1 MTILFLLLVVL
12 GVVCVVLA
20 ANGKLYKLVDDLRK
34 TIDNATDQ
42 RVRQRRE
49 TSRRP
54 TPAPNSDVM
63 VLSKR
68 VRKLEEANRG
78 LSSNIET
85 LARTVGEQE
94 KRIRTMESE
103 MAHKSAWAT
112 EKGKPA
118 TFSVTER
125 TTRTAN
131 AVQKNT
137 AVDDRQKQR
146 AQLLQ
151 PGKRLYVSSP
161 SGVEPIRFALDD
173 LSEQSQGYFYC
184 LLMKSA
190 TKAVLQLNPD
200 IEAMKGFISSL
211 YYQTDCVDILSR
223 PEGIPQKI
231 VTVHEGELELSG
243 NYWILKQ
250 KIQIKIY

>member
-94 KRIRTMESE
+94 KRIRKMESE
-103 MAHKSAWAT
+103 MARQSALTT
-112 EKGKPA
+112 EKGAP
-118 TFSVTER
+118 VTSSGTKR
-125 TTRTAN
+125 TSRTAN
-131 AVQKNT
+131 AVHKNT
-137 AVDDRQKQR
+137 VVDERQKQR

-184 LLMKSA
+184 LLVKSA

>member
-1 MTILFLLLVVL
+1 MTILFLLLIVVV
-12 GVVCVVLA
+12 VVCVVLA
-20 ANGKLYKLVDDLRK
+20 ANGRLYKLVDNLRK
-34 TIDNATDQ
+34 TINNATDQ
-42 RVRQRRE
+42 RVRQWRE
-49 TSRRP
+49 TSQRP
-54 TPAPNSDVM
+54 TPDSDVT

-68 VRKLEEANRG
+68 VGKLEEANSR
-78 LSSNIET
+78 LTSYVET
-85 LARTVGEQE
+85 LTRTVGKQE

-103 MAHKSAWAT
+103 LAHQSALVT
-112 EKGKPA
+112 EKGAP
-118 TFSVTER
+118 VTSSSTKR
-125 TTRTAN
+125 TTRTTN
-131 AVQKNT
+131 AMQNT
-137 AVDDRQKQR
+137 TVVDERQKQR
-146 AQLLQ
+146 AKLLQ
-151 PGKRLYVSSP
+151 LGKRFYVSSP

-173 LSEQSQGYFYC
+173 LSEQSQGYFYR
-184 LLMKSA
+184 LLVKSA

-211 YYQTDCVDILSR
+211 YYQTDCVDVLSR

>member
-68 VRKLEEANRG
+68 VRNLEEANRG

-103 MAHKSAWAT
+103 MAHKSALAT

>member
-103 MAHKSAWAT
+103 MAHKSALAT

-161 SGVEPIRFALDD
+161 SGVGPIRFALDD
-173 LSEQSQGYFYC
+173 LSERSQGYFFF
-184 LLMKSA
+184 LLMKCA

>member
-1 MTILFLLLVVL
+1 MTILFLLLIVL
-12 GVVCVVLA
+12 VVVCVVLA

-34 TIDNATDQ
+34 TINNATDQ
-42 RVRQRRE
+42 RVRQWRE
-49 TSRRP
+49 TSQRP
-54 TPAPNSDVM
+54 TPDSDVTA
-63 VLSKR
+63 LSKR
-68 VRKLEEANRG
+68 VGKLEEANSR
-78 LSSNIET
+78 LTSYVET
-85 LARTVGEQE
+85 LARSVGKQE

-103 MAHKSAWAT
+103 LARQSALVT
-112 EKGKPA
+112 EKGAP
-118 TFSVTER
+118 VTSSSTKR
-125 TTRTAN
+125 TTRTT
-131 AVQKNT
+131 NT
-137 AVDDRQKQR
+137 MQNTTVVDERQKQR
-146 AQLLQ
+146 AKLLQ
-151 PGKRLYVSSP
+151 LGKRFYVSSP

-173 LSEQSQGYFYC
+173 LSEQSQGYFYR
-184 LLMKSA
+184 LLVKST

-211 YYQTDCVDILSR
+211 YYQTDCVDVLSR

>member
-54 TPAPNSDVM
+54 TPTPDSDVM

-68 VRKLEEANRG
+68 VGKLEEANRG
-78 LSSNIET
+78 LASNVET
-85 LARTVGEQE
+85 LARTVSEQE

-103 MAHKSAWAT
+103 MAHKSALAT
-112 EKGKPA
+112 EKGKLV

-137 AVDDRQKQR
+137 VVDERQKQC

-184 LLMKSA
+184 LLVKSA

-211 YYQTDCVDILSR
+211 YYQTDCVDVLSR

-243 NYWILKQ
+243 IYWIL
-250 KIQIKIY
+250 

>member
-1 MTILFLLLVVL
+1 MTILFLLLVVF
-12 GVVCVVLA
+12 VIVCVVLA

-85 LARTVGEQE
+85 LARTVGEQD
-94 KRIRTMESE
+94 KRIRTMGSE
-103 MAHKSAWAT
+103 MAHKSALAT

>member
-1 MTILFLLLVVL
+1 MTILFLLLIVVV
-12 GVVCVVLA
+12 VVCVVLA
-20 ANGKLYKLVDDLRK
+20 ANGKLYKLVDNLRK
-34 TIDNATDQ
+34 TINNATDQ
-42 RVRQRRE
+42 RVRQWRE
-49 TSRRP
+49 TSQRP
-54 TPAPNSDVM
+54 TPDSDVT

-68 VRKLEEANRG
+68 VGKLEEANSR
-78 LSSNIET
+78 LTSYVET
-85 LARTVGEQE
+85 LTRTVGKQE

-103 MAHKSAWAT
+103 LAHQSALVT
-112 EKGKPA
+112 EKGAP
-118 TFSVTER
+118 VTSSSTKR
-125 TTRTAN
+125 TTRTTN
-131 AVQKNT
+131 AMQNT
-137 AVDDRQKQR
+137 TVVDERQKQR
-146 AQLLQ
+146 AKLLQ
-151 PGKRLYVSSP
+151 LGKRFYVSSP

-173 LSEQSQGYFYC
+173 LSEQSQGYFYR
-184 LLMKSA
+184 LLVKSA

-211 YYQTDCVDILSR
+211 YYQTDCVDVLSR

>member
-94 KRIRTMESE
+94 KRIRKMESE
-103 MAHKSAWAT
+103 MARQSALAT
-112 EKGKPA
+112 EKGAP
-118 TFSVTER
+118 VTSSGTKR
-125 TTRTAN
+125 TSRTAN
-131 AVQKNT
+131 AVHKNT
-137 AVDDRQKQR
+137 VVDERQKQR

-173 LSEQSQGYFYC
+173 LSEQSHGYFYC
-184 LLMKSA
+184 LLVKSA

>member
-12 GVVCVVLA
+12 VVVCVVLA
-20 ANGKLYKLVDDLRK
+20 ANGKLYKLVGNLCK
-34 TIDNATDQ
+34 TIDNATNQ
-42 RVRQRRE
+42 RVRQRCE
-49 TSRRP
+49 TSRHP
-54 TPAPNSDVM
+54 TPTADSDVM
-63 VLSKR
+63 ALSKR
-68 VRKLEEANRG
+68 VKKLEEANRG
-78 LSSNIET
+78 LESYVET

-94 KRIRTMESE
+94 KRIRTMGNEL
-103 MAHKSAWAT
+103 ARQSALAT
-112 EKGKPA
+112 EKGTPV
-118 TFSVTER
+118 TSSGTER
-125 TTRTAN
+125 TMQTVN
-131 AVQKNT
+131 AVQKT
-137 AVDDRQKQR
+137 TVVDERQKQR

-173 LSEQSQGYFYC
+173 FSEQSQGYFYR
-184 LLMKSA
+184 LLVKSS

-211 YYQTDCVDILSR
+211 YYQADCVDVLAR

>member
-103 MAHKSAWAT
+103 MAHKSALAT

-250 KIQIKIY
+250 KMQIKIY

>member
-12 GVVCVVLA
+12 IVVCVVLA

-54 TPAPNSDVM
+54 TPTAETDVT
-63 VLSKR
+63 VLIKR
-68 VRKLEEANRG
+68 FEKLEEANRG
-78 LSSNIET
+78 LASYVET

-103 MAHKSAWAT
+103 IAHLSVLAT

-118 TFSVTER
+118 TSSGTER
-125 TTRTAN
+125 TTWTAN

-137 AVDDRQKQR
+137 VVDERQKQR

-184 LLMKSA
+184 LLVKSA

-211 YYQTDCVDILSR
+211 YYQTDCVDVLSR
-223 PEGIPQKI
+223 PDGIPQKI

-243 NYWILKQ
+243 IYWILKQ

>member
-1 MTILFLLLVVL
+1 MTILFLLLIVVV
-12 GVVCVVLA
+12 VVCVVLA
-20 ANGKLYKLVDDLRK
+20 ANGRLYKLVDNLRK
-34 TIDNATDQ
+34 TINNATDQ
-42 RVRQRRE
+42 RVRQWRE
-49 TSRRP
+49 TSQRP
-54 TPAPNSDVM
+54 TPDSDVT

-68 VRKLEEANRG
+68 VGKLEEANSR
-78 LSSNIET
+78 LTSYVET
-85 LARTVGEQE
+85 LTRTVGKQE

-103 MAHKSAWAT
+103 LAHQSALVT
-112 EKGKPA
+112 EKGAPV
-118 TFSVTER
+118 TFSSTKR
-125 TTRTAN
+125 TTRTTN
-131 AVQKNT
+131 AMQNT
-137 AVDDRQKQR
+137 TVVDERQKQR
-146 AQLLQ
+146 AKLLQ
-151 PGKRLYVSSP
+151 LGKRFYVSSP

-173 LSEQSQGYFYC
+173 LSEQSQGYFYR
-184 LLMKSA
+184 LLVKSA

-211 YYQTDCVDILSR
+211 YYQTDCVDVLSR

>member
-78 LSSNIET
+78 LASNIET

-103 MAHKSAWAT
+103 MAHKSALAT

-118 TFSVTER
+118 TFSVTEW
-125 TTRTAN
+125 TTRTTN

-173 LSEQSQGYFYC
+173 LSEQSHGYFYC

>member
-1 MTILFLLLVVL
+1 MTILFLLLIVVV
-12 GVVCVVLA
+12 VVCVVLA
-20 ANGKLYKLVDDLRK
+20 ANGRLYKLVDNLRK
-34 TIDNATDQ
+34 TINNATDQ
-42 RVRQRRE
+42 RVRQWRE
-49 TSRRP
+49 TSQRP
-54 TPAPNSDVM
+54 TPDSDVT

-68 VRKLEEANRG
+68 VGKLEEANSR
-78 LSSNIET
+78 LTSYVET
-85 LARTVGEQE
+85 LTRTVGKQE

-103 MAHKSAWAT
+103 LAHQSALVT
-112 EKGKPA
+112 EKGAP
-118 TFSVTER
+118 VTSSSTKR
-125 TTRTAN
+125 TTRTTN
-131 AVQKNT
+131 AMQNT
-137 AVDDRQKQR
+137 TVVDEWQKQR
-146 AQLLQ
+146 AKLLQ
-151 PGKRLYVSSP
+151 LGKRFYVSSP

-173 LSEQSQGYFYC
+173 LSEQSQGYFYR
-184 LLMKSA
+184 LLVKSA

-211 YYQTDCVDILSR
+211 YYQTDCVDVLSR

>member
-54 TPAPNSDVM
+54 TPTPDSDVM

-68 VRKLEEANRG
+68 VGKLEEANRG
-78 LSSNIET
+78 LASNVET
-85 LARTVGEQE
+85 LARTVSEQE

-103 MAHKSAWAT
+103 MAHKSALAT
-112 EKGKPA
+112 EKGKLVA
-118 TFSVTER
+118 FSVTER

-137 AVDDRQKQR
+137 VVDERQKQC

-184 LLMKSA
+184 LLVKSA

-211 YYQTDCVDILSR
+211 YYQTDCVDVLSR

-243 NYWILKQ
+243 IYWILKQ

>member
-42 RVRQRRE
+42 CVRQRRE

-78 LSSNIET
+78 LASNIET

-103 MAHKSAWAT
+103 MAHKSALAT

>member
-54 TPAPNSDVM
+54 TPAPDSDVM

-78 LSSNIET
+78 LASNIET

-103 MAHKSAWAT
+103 MAHKSALAT

-137 AVDDRQKQR
+137 AVDDRKKQR

-231 VTVHEGELELSG
+231 VTVHELSL
-243 NYWILKQ
+243 IH
-250 KIQIKIY
+250 I

>member
-1 MTILFLLLVVL
+1 MPILFLLLVVL

-20 ANGKLYKLVDDLRK
+20 ANGKLYKLADDLRK

-42 RVRQRRE
+42 RVKQRRE

-54 TPAPNSDVM
+54 TPTAETDVT
-63 VLSKR
+63 VLLKR
-68 VRKLEEANRG
+68 FEKLEEANRG
-78 LSSNIET
+78 LASYVET

-94 KRIRTMESE
+94 KRIRKMESE
-103 MAHKSAWAT
+103 MARQSALAT
-112 EKGKPA
+112 EKGAP
-118 TFSVTER
+118 VTSSGTKR
-125 TTRTAN
+125 TSRTAN
-131 AVQKNT
+131 AVHKNT
-137 AVDDRQKQR
+137 VVDERQKQR

-184 LLMKSA
+184 LLVKSA

-211 YYQTDCVDILSR
+211 YYQTDCVDVLSR
-223 PEGIPQKI
+223 PDGIPQKI

>member
-1 MTILFLLLVVL
+1 MTMLFLLLVVL

-94 KRIRTMESE
+94 KRIRKMESE
-103 MAHKSAWAT
+103 MARQSALVT
-112 EKGKPA
+112 EKGAP
-118 TFSVTER
+118 VTSSGTKR
-125 TTRTAN
+125 TSRTAN
-131 AVQKNT
+131 AVHKNT
-137 AVDDRQKQR
+137 VVDERQKQR

-184 LLMKSA
+184 LLVKSA
-190 TKAVLQLNPD
+190 TKAVLQLNSD

-211 YYQTDCVDILSR
+211 YYQTDCVDVLSR

>member
-103 MAHKSAWAT
+103 MAHKSALAT

-231 VTVHEGELELSG
+231 VTVEEGELELSG

>member
-1 MTILFLLLVVL
+1 
-12 GVVCVVLA
+12 
-20 ANGKLYKLVDDLRK
+20 
-34 TIDNATDQ
+34 
-42 RVRQRRE
+42 
-49 TSRRP
+49 
-54 TPAPNSDVM
+54 
-63 VLSKR
+63 
-68 VRKLEEANRG
+68 
-78 LSSNIET
+78 
-85 LARTVGEQE
+85 
-94 KRIRTMESE
+94 MESE
-103 MAHKSAWAT
+103 MAHKSALAT

>member
-1 MTILFLLLVVL
+1 MTILFLLLVIFV
-12 GVVCVVLA
+12 VVCVVLA

-54 TPAPNSDVM
+54 APTADSDVTA
-63 VLSKR
+63 LSKR
-68 VRKLEEANRG
+68 VEKLEEANRG
-78 LSSNIET
+78 LESCVET

-103 MAHKSAWAT
+103 MAHLSALAT

-118 TFSVTER
+118 TSSGTER

-131 AVQKNT
+131 AVRKNT
-137 AVDDRQKQR
+137 VVDERQKQC
-146 AQLLQ
+146 AQLQ

-161 SGVEPIRFALDD
+161 SGLDPIRFALDD

-184 LLMKSA
+184 LLVKSA

-211 YYQTDCVDILSR
+211 YYQTDCVDVLSR

>member
-49 TSRRP
+49 TSRCP
-54 TPAPNSDVM
+54 TPAPDSDVM

-78 LSSNIET
+78 LASNIET

-103 MAHKSAWAT
+103 MAHKSALAT

>member
-103 MAHKSAWAT
+103 MAHKSALAT

-146 AQLLQ
+146 GQLLQ

>member
-34 TIDNATDQ
+34 AIDNATDQ

-49 TSRRP
+49 TSQRP
-54 TPAPNSDVM
+54 TPTPDSDVTA
-63 VLSKR
+63 LSKR
-68 VRKLEEANRG
+68 VEKLEEANRG
-78 LSSNIET
+78 LESYVET

-94 KRIRTMESE
+94 KRIRKMESE
-103 MAHKSAWAT
+103 MARQSALAT
-112 EKGKPA
+112 EKGAP
-118 TFSVTER
+118 VTSFGTKR
-125 TTRTAN
+125 TSRTAN
-131 AVQKNT
+131 AVHKNT
-137 AVDDRQKQR
+137 VVDERQKQR

-184 LLMKSA
+184 LLVKSA

-211 YYQTDCVDILSR
+211 YYQTDCVDVLSR

>member
-1 MTILFLLLVVL
+1 MTILFLLLCVL

-103 MAHKSAWAT
+103 MAHKSALAT